1 MMKALHIVVP
11 DLFLPGELAADVGA
25 GLHLPVLEKIMARGD
40 SRPLALT
47 SLEAWLCSMFG
58 VPEAAIAPV
67 TLRADGVP
75 PEQGYWLRADPVH
88 LRLEREQMILQ
99 TNVAPSS
106 TEAAVLCAYLNAHFA
121 DSGMRFFAPHPQ
133 RWYVRLDEAPD
144 LETYPVSQVEGRNA
158 RSYMPQGGQAL
169 QWHGILNEIQ
179 MALYAHPLSEA
190 SAQQGIL
197 AVNSVWL
204 WGGGYAAELTRVFD
218 RLYGGCELAQAFAR
232 AVQIPCVP
240 DFPAS
245 PLAGG
250 RSLYVWDGLNSA
262 LRRGDFYAWRE
273 SLLALERDCLSP
285 ALDALRAG
293 DVGRITLDVL
303 QEEGSRRYELSRAM
317 LWRVWR
323 RAQPLARQRLV

>member
-1 MMKALHIVVP
+1 MMKTLHIVVP

-25 GLHLPVLEKIMARGD
+25 GLHLPVLGKIMARGD
-40 SRPLALT
+40 TQPLALS
-47 SLEAWLCSMFG
+47 SLEAWLCGMFG
-58 VPEAAIAPV
+58 VPAAAIAAV

-106 TEAAVLCAYLNAHFA
+106 AEAAVLCAYLNAHFA
-121 DSGMRFFAPHPQ
+121 ASGMRFFAPHPQ
-133 RWYVRLDEAPD
+133 RWYVRLDEAPA

-158 RSYMPQGGQAL
+158 RSYMPQGEQAL
-169 QWHGILNEIQ
+169 QWHAILNEIQ

-190 SAQQGIL
+190 SAQQGTL
-197 AVNSVWL
+197 AVNSLWL
-204 WGGGYAAELTRVFD
+204 WGGGYAGELTRAFD
-218 RLYGGCELAQAFAR
+218 NLYGGCELAQAFAQV
-232 AVQIPCVP
+232 AQISYAR
-240 DFPAS
+240 DFPSS
-245 PLAGG
+245 PVPGG
-250 RSLYVWDGLNSA
+250 SLYVWDGLNSA

-273 SLLALERDCLSP
+273 SALALERDCLSP
-285 ALDALRAG
+285 ALEALHAG
-293 DVGRITLDVL
+293 DVGHITLDVL

-323 RAQPLARQRLV
+323 RAQSLARQRLV